1 MRKFTKG
8 LLLTFVASA
17 MSLGAYAQ
25 VDGYF
30 RVINAG
36 QGKTQKETF
45 TEIYDKVVKVQS
57 PTTAVLTV
65 DQDDAITLPGTVL
78 YIKAE
83 KAEYSGEAG
92 EFVQIDD
99 NDLEVKYLRAQGIDA
114 SDAVYGDIVSSLRD
128 GFKSGLSWLN
138 TQNKWG
144 LSSAKQAEIL
154 EAMFEYMKM
163 YMLPCDDKLSAD
175 FDWSKFGDGS
185 KAYYLKSTTPDTK
198 PLENELTAEQVASLG
213 TTLWDALFNGAV
225 EYYMLN
231 GYSGLAEAFQV
242 LKDRIHM
249 GHTYYLSAGYVQMPY
264 SEEEPQKFIY
274 DPAEPKIYFANN
286 NQNANLHGV
295 ALVPEIDFIG
305 DYSKWILE
313 PIVANTD
320 PEYKGTNYFAVNPS
334 SFMKGLND
342 DPAKYYTSLYVDFPM
357 EIVGEGIKV
366 WGIQGQPTKITNK
379 EGVDVYVVTT
389 IPYEGVVPA
398 RQGVVVE
405 CLYNADEDGPAG
417 NCLQPTLTPMESTSV
432 GNSILTGQFFT
443 APINN
448 GEVELKYYNGK
459 DSWTQT
465 VDDVQ
470 IRVLSKKSGEEYVN
484 RNPIG
489 FYPYS
494 GKAIVENKA
503 FLVLDTS
510 LVPSD
515 LIPTVNIMFVSPED
529 YADGINE
536 AVVASENSKNVYDLQ
551 GRLVSNPTKG
561 LYIVNGKKMVIK

>member
-8 LLLTFVASA
+8 LLMTFIASA

-25 VDGYF
+25 VEGYF
-30 RVINAG
+30 RVMNAG

-45 TEIYDKVVKVQS
+45 TEKFDKVVKVQS

-65 DQDDAITLPGTVL
+65 NQLQAVTLPGTVL
-78 YIKAE
+78 YIEAV
-83 KAEYSGEAG
+83 KAEYPDNIG
-92 EFVQIDD
+92 EFVETDE
-99 NDLEVKYLRAQGIDA
+99 NDLEVKFLRSQGIDA

-128 GFKSGLSWLN
+128 GFKSGLDWLN

-144 LSSAKQAEIL
+144 FSTAKKAEIL
-154 EAMFEYMKM
+154 EAMFACMKM
-163 YMLPCDDKLSAD
+163 YMLPCDDKLSDD
-175 FDWSKFGDGS
+175 FDWSKYGEGS

-213 TTLWDALFNGAV
+213 STLWDALFNGAI
-225 EYYMLN
+225 EYYQAN
-231 GYSGLAEAFQV
+231 EYSGLAEAFQV

-313 PIVANTD
+313 PIVPNED
-320 PEYKGTNYFAVNPS
+320 PEYEGTNYFAVNPT
-334 SFMKGLND
+334 SFMKGLKD
-342 DPAKYYTSLYVDFPM
+342 DPAKYYTTLYVDFPM

-366 WGIQGQPTKITNK
+366 WGIQGQPVKMTNAQ
-379 EGVDVYVVTT
+379 GVDVYVVTT
-389 IPYEGVVPA
+389 IPYEGIVPA

-405 CLYNADEDGPAG
+405 CLYNQDEGGPAG
-417 NCLQPTLTPMESTSV
+417 NCLQPIVSDKV

-448 GEVELKYYNGK
+448 DEVELKYYNGK
-459 DSWTQT
+459 EFSSQ
-465 VDDVQ
+465 VVAQ
-470 IRVLSKKSGEEYVN
+470 RQLRVLSKKTKAEDEYVTN
-484 RNPIG
+484 NPIG
-489 FYPYS
+489 FYPYT
-494 GKAIVENKA
+494 GKVIEENKA

-510 LVPSD
+510 LTPQPTPS
-515 LIPTVNIMFVSPED
+515 INVMFVTPEE
-529 YADGINE
+529 YADGISE

>member
-8 LLLTFVASA
+8 LLMTFVATA

-36 QGKTQKETF
+36 QGKGGNETF
-45 TEIYDKVVKVQS
+45 TEKYDKVVKVQS

-65 DQDDAITLPGTVL
+65 DQDEAITLPGTVL
-78 YIKAE
+78 YINAE
-83 KAEYSGEAG
+83 KAEYASEAG
-92 EFVQIDD
+92 EGIDID
-99 NDLEVKYLRAQGIDA
+99 ENDLEVKYLRAQGIDA
-114 SDAVYGDIVSSLRD
+114 SDAVYGDIVSSLKE
-128 GFKSGLSWLN
+128 GFKAGLSWLN

-144 LSSAKQAEIL
+144 LSTAKQAEIIK
-154 EAMFEYMKM
+154 AMFEYMKM
-163 YMLPCDDKLSAD
+163 YMLPCDEKLSKE
-175 FDWSKFGDGS
+175 FDWSKFGAGS

-213 TTLWDALFNGAV
+213 TTLWDALFNGAID
-225 EYYMLN
+225 YYILN
-231 GYSGLAEAFQV
+231 GYTGLAEAFQV

-249 GHTYYLSAGYVQMPY
+249 GRTYYLSAGYVQMPY

-295 ALVPEIDFIG
+295 ALVPEIDFVG

-313 PIVANTD
+313 PIVENTD
-320 PEYKGTNYFAVNPS
+320 PDYEGTNYFAVNAN

-357 EIVGEGIKV
+357 QIIGEGMKV
-366 WGIQGQPTKITNK
+366 WGIQGQPTKMTNL
-379 EGVDVYVVTT
+379 EGKDVYVVTT
-389 IPYEGVVPA
+389 IEYKDIVPA
-398 RQGVVVE
+398 RQGVVIE
-405 CLYNADEDGPAG
+405 CSYNEQEDGPAG
-417 NCLQPTLTPMESTSV
+417 NCLQPTLTPMTSPE
-432 GNSILTGQFFT
+432 GNSALTGQFFT

-448 GEVELKYYNGK
+448 GQVELKFYNGQ
-459 DSWTQT
+459 DAWTQT
-465 VDDVQ
+465 IEDIQ
-470 IRVLSKKSGEEYVN
+470 LRVLGKKSGEEYVN
-484 RNPIG
+484 NNPIG
-489 FYPYS
+489 FYAYS
-494 GKAIVENKA
+494 GKAVVENKA
-503 FLVLDTS
+503 FLILDTS
-510 LVPSD
+510 LAAAG
-515 LIPTVNIMFVSPED
+515 VNVQFVSPED
-529 YADGINE
+529 FADGINE